1 MELFTYKGISEGKYV
16 EGDIEALNQD
26 EASHKL
32 KEQKVIITN
41 LARSKKKKGDEKKK
55 AKGKGGGLSSLF
67 SGKKKPK
74 TEDILIFSKQFATMV
89 KAGLPILEVLSMLR
103 DQLENPGMKEIIEDI
118 RKSLEGG
125 VTLSKC
131 FDKYPQYFDNVYVN
145 LIKAGEASG
154 KLDVFLLKIVDALEK
169 KEKIKKKIK
178 SALMYPGIMF
188 SVAITV
194 SAFMLIKVVPVF
206 AKMYDGMGI
215 ALPKPTAVIM
225 AMSDFLRGTGGMILL
240 FGIIG
245 FVFVFRYLTTKNATF
260 QYKWHKQVLKIPVF
274 GDMILKSLLARISL
288 ILGNLSAAGVNLL
301 ESLEIAKSVSNNVV
315 VTEALEN
322 VKKGVFSGD
331 TLTKLFLKEP
341 LFPPT
346 FSQLISVG
354 EQTGQLDE
362 MFGSVASYYE
372 EEFDTTVD
380 NMSSLIE
387 PIMIVFMG
395 IMIGGLMIAM
405 YSPIFNVGALIG

>member
-1 MELFTYKGISEGKYV
+1 MEIFTYKGISAGKYV
-16 EGDIEALNQD
+16 EGEVEALNQE

-32 KEQKVIITN
+32 KEDKIIITN
-41 LARSKKKKGDEKKK
+41 ITRTKKKKGEAK
-55 AKGKGGGLSSLF
+55 AKSKGKGSSLF
-67 SGKKKPK
+67 GKKKVK
-74 TEDILIFSKQFATMV
+74 VEEILIFSKQFATMV
-89 KAGLPILEVLSMLR
+89 KAGLPILEVLGMLR
-103 DQLENPGMKEIIEDI
+103 DQLESPAIKEVIEDI

-154 KLDVFLLKIVDALEK
+154 KLDVFLLKIVDSLEK

-178 SALMYPGIMF
+178 GALMYPGIMF
-188 SVAITV
+188 TVAITV
-194 SAFMLIKVVPVF
+194 SAFMLVKVVPVF

-215 ALPKPTAVIM
+215 ALPTPTAVIM
-225 AMSDFLRGTGGMILL
+225 SMSDFLRGTGGLIMLTS
-240 FGIIG
+240 III
-245 FVFVFRYLTTKNATF
+245 FVVLFRYFTTNNAMVK
-260 QYKWHKQVLKIPVF
+260 YRWHKQVLKMPVF

-288 ILGNLSAAGVNLL
+288 IMGNLSAAGVNLL

-372 EEFDTTVD
+372 AEFDNSVD

>member
-1 MELFTYKGISEGKYV
+1 MEIFTYKGISAGKYV
-16 EGDIEALNQD
+16 EGELEALNLD
-26 EASHKL
+26 EASHVL
-32 KEQKVIITN
+32 KEKKIIITY
-41 LARSKKKKGDEKKK
+41 LIKSKKKKDEKKAK
-55 AKGKGGGLSSLF
+55 AKGSSLF
-67 SGKKKPK
+67 GKKKIK
-74 TEDILIFSKQFATMV
+74 VEDVLIFSKQFATMV
-89 KAGLPILEVLSMLR
+89 KAGLPILQVLSMLR
-103 DQLENPGMKEIIEDI
+103 DQLENPSLKEVIEDI

-131 FDKYPQYFDNVYVN
+131 FEKYPKLFDNVYINMV
-145 LIKAGEASG
+145 KAGEASG
-154 KLDVFLLKIVDALEK
+154 KLDIFLLKIVDSLEK

-178 SALMYPGIMF
+178 GALMYPTIMF
-188 SVAITV
+188 TVAIVV
-194 SAFMLIKVVPVF
+194 SAFMLVKVVPVF
-206 AKMYDGMGI
+206 AKMYEGMGI
-215 ALPKPTAVIM
+215 ALPKPTAVILG
-225 AMSDFLRGTGGMILL
+225 MSDFLRGTGGLVMLIS
-240 FGIIG
+240 IITFVVG
-245 FVFVFRYLTTKNATF
+245 FRFLTTKNAAF
-260 QYKWHKQVLKIPVF
+260 KYRWHKQVLKLPIF

-288 ILGNLSAAGVNLL
+288 IMGNLSAAGVNLL
-301 ESLEIAKSVSNNVV
+301 ESLEIAKEVSNNVV
-315 VTEALEN
+315 VSEAIEN

-362 MFGSVASYYE
+362 MFGSVAKYYE
-372 EEFDTTVD
+372 EEFDNSVD

>member
-1 MELFTYKGISEGKYV
+1 MELYTYKGISAGKYI
-16 EGDIEALNQD
+16 EGEIEALNQD

-32 KEQKVIITN
+32 KEQKIIITN
-41 LARSKKKKGDEKKK
+41 LTRGKKKKDAKKDK
-55 AKGKGGGLSSLF
+55 PKGKGFSLF
-67 SGKKKPK
+67 KKKVK
-74 TEDILIFSKQFATMV
+74 AEDLVVFSKQFATMV
-89 KAGLPILEVLSMLR
+89 KAGLPILNVLEMLR
-103 DQLENPGMKEIIEDI
+103 DQVENPAMRDVVEDI

-125 VTLSKC
+125 VSLSKS
-131 FDKYPQYFDNVYVN
+131 FEKYPDLFDNVYVN
-145 LIKAGEASG
+145 LVKAGEASG

-169 KEKIKKKIK
+169 REKIKKKIK
-178 SALMYPGIMF
+178 SALMYPSIMF
-188 SVAITV
+188 TVAIVV

-215 ALPKPTAVIM
+215 ALPKPTAVILG
-225 AMSDFLRGTGGMILL
+225 MSDFLRGTGGLVMLIS
-240 FGIIG
+240 IIS
-245 FVFVFRYLTTKNATF
+245 FVVAFKYLTTKNPAIR
-260 QYKWHKQVLKIPVF
+260 YKWHRQVLRMPVF
-274 GDMILKSLLARISL
+274 GDLILKSLIARISL

-301 ESLEIAKSVSNNVV
+301 ESLDIAKSVSNNVV
-315 VTEALEN
+315 VTEAIDN
-322 VKKGVFSGD
+322 VKKGVFSGE

-362 MFGSVASYYE
+362 MFNSVAMYYE
-372 EEFDTTVD
+372 EEFDGAVD

-395 IMIGGLMIAM
+395 LMIGGLMIAM
-405 YSPIFNVGALIG
+405 YSPIFNVGALIN

>member
-1 MELFTYKGISEGKYV
+1 MEIFTYKGISAGKYV
-16 EGDIEALNQD
+16 EGELEALNLD
-26 EASHKL
+26 EASHVL
-32 KEQKVIITN
+32 KEKKIIITY
-41 LARSKKKKGDEKKK
+41 LIKSKKKKDEKKAK
-55 AKGKGGGLSSLF
+55 AKGSSLF
-67 SGKKKPK
+67 GKKKIK
-74 TEDILIFSKQFATMV
+74 VEDVLIFSKQFATMV
-89 KAGLPILEVLSMLR
+89 KAGLPILQVLSMLR
-103 DQLENPGMKEIIEDI
+103 DQLENPSLKEVIEEI
-118 RKSLEGG
+118 RRSLEGG

-131 FDKYPQYFDNVYVN
+131 FEKYPKLFDNVYIN
-145 LIKAGEASG
+145 MIKAGEASG
-154 KLDVFLLKIVDALEK
+154 KLDIFLLKIVDSLEK

-178 SALMYPGIMF
+178 GALMYPSIMF
-188 SVAITV
+188 TVAITV
-194 SAFMLIKVVPVF
+194 SAFMLVKVVPVF
-206 AKMYDGMGI
+206 AKMYEGMGI
-215 ALPKPTAVIM
+215 ALPKPTAVILG
-225 AMSDFLRGTGGMILL
+225 MSDFLRGTGGLVMLIS
-240 FGIIG
+240 IITFVVG
-245 FVFVFRYLTTKNATF
+245 FRFLTTKNAAF
-260 QYKWHKQVLKIPVF
+260 KYRWHKQVLKLPIF

-288 ILGNLSAAGVNLL
+288 IMGNLSAAGVNLL
-301 ESLEIAKSVSNNVV
+301 ESLEIAKEVSNNVV
-315 VTEALEN
+315 VSEAIEN

-362 MFGSVASYYE
+362 MFGSVAKYYE
-372 EEFDTTVD
+372 EEFDNSVD

>member
-1 MELFTYKGISEGKYV
+1 MEAYSYKGISEGKYV
-16 EGDIEALNQD
+16 EGEIEALNQE

-32 KEQKVIITN
+32 KEQKIIITN
-41 LARSKKKKGDEKKK
+41 LIRTKKKKADTKAK
-55 AKGKGGGLSSLF
+55 AKGKGF
-67 SGKKKPK
+67 SFGKKKVK
-74 TEDILIFSKQFATMV
+74 VEEILIFSKQFATMV
-89 KAGLPILEVLSMLR
+89 KAGLPILEVLAMLR
-103 DQLENPGMKEIIEDI
+103 DQLESPAIKEVIEDI
-118 RKSLEGG
+118 RRSLEGG

-131 FDKYPQYFDNVYVN
+131 FEKYPEYFDSVYIN

-154 KLDVFLLKIVDALEK
+154 KLDVFLLKIVDSLEK

-178 SALMYPGIMF
+178 GALMYPGIMF

-225 AMSDFLRGTGGMILL
+225 GMSDFLRGTGGLILL
-240 FGIIG
+240 ISLIS
-245 FVFVFRYLTTKNATF
+245 FVIAFRYLTTKNAAI
-260 QYKWHKQVLKIPVF
+260 QYRWHKQVLKIPVF

-301 ESLEIAKSVSNNVV
+301 ESLEIAKSISNNVV

-362 MFGSVASYYE
+362 MFGSVAAYYE

-395 IMIGGLMIAM
+395 LMIGGLMIAM

>member
-1 MELFTYKGISEGKYV
+1 MEAFTYKGISDGKYV
-16 EGDIEALNQD
+16 QGDIEAINLD
-26 EASHKL
+26 EASHLL
-32 KEQKVIITN
+32 KEQKIIITN
-41 LARSKKKKGDEKKK
+41 IVKSKKKKSDTKKK
-55 AKGKGGGLSSLF
+55 SSSFSFLSN
-67 SGKKKPK
+67 KKKVK
-74 TEDILIFSKQFATMV
+74 MEDILIFSKQFATMV
-89 KAGLPILEVLSMLR
+89 KAGLPILQVLAMLR
-103 DQLENPGMKEIIEDI
+103 DQMENPGIKDIIEDI

-125 VTLSKC
+125 VNLSKC
-131 FDKYPQYFDNVYVN
+131 FEKYPQHFDNVYVN

-154 KLDVFLLKIVDALEK
+154 KLDVFLLKIVESLEK
-169 KEKIKKKIK
+169 REKVKKKIK
-178 SALMYPGIMF
+178 SALMYPSIMF

-194 SAFMLIKVVPVF
+194 SAFMLVKVVPVF
-206 AKMYDGMGI
+206 AKMYDGMGLE
-215 ALPKPTAVIM
+215 LPAATATIM
-225 AMSDFLRGTGGMILL
+225 SMSDFLRGTGGKIIL
-240 FGIIG
+240 FGGVGG
-245 FVFVFRYLTTKNATF
+245 FFGFRYITKMNAAIRF
-260 QYKWHKQVLKIPVF
+260 KWHRQVLKLPLF

-301 ESLEIAKSVSNNVV
+301 ESLEIAKSVSNNDV
-315 VTEALEN
+315 VTDALEN
-322 VKKGVFSGD
+322 IKKGVFSGD

-362 MFGSVASYYE
+362 MFNSVAAYYE

-395 IMIGGLMIAM
+395 VMIGGLMIAM
-405 YSPIFNVGALIG
+405 YSPIFNVGALIN

>member
-1 MELFTYKGISEGKYV
+1 METFTYKGISAGKYI
-16 EGDIEALNQD
+16 EGEIEALNQE

-32 KEQKVIITN
+32 KEQKIIITN
-41 LARSKKKKGDEKKK
+41 LIRSKKKKGEEK
-55 AKGKGGGLSSLF
+55 AKGKGGGFSLF
-67 SGKKKPK
+67 GKKKVK
-74 TEDILIFSKQFATMV
+74 IEEILIFSKQFATMV
-89 KAGLPILEVLSMLR
+89 KAGLPILQVLVMLR
-103 DQLENPGMKEIIEDI
+103 DQLESPAIKEVIEDI

-131 FDKYPQYFDNVYVN
+131 FEKYPQYFDNVYVN

-154 KLDVFLLKIVDALEK
+154 KLDVFLIKIVDSLEK

-178 SALMYPGIMF
+178 GALMYPSIMF
-188 SVAITV
+188 TVAMVV
-194 SAFMLIKVVPVF
+194 SAFMLVKVVPVF

-225 AMSDFLRGTGGMILL
+225 AMSDFLRGTGGMIMLISIISFI
-240 FGIIG
+240 FG
-245 FVFVFRYLTTKNATF
+245 FRFLVAKNAAFRYR
-260 QYKWHKQVLKIPVF
+260 WHKQVLKLPLF
-274 GDMILKSLLARISL
+274 GDMILKSMLARVSL
-288 ILGNLSAAGVNLL
+288 IMGNLSAAGVNLL
-301 ESLEIAKSVSNNVV
+301 ESLEIAKSVSSNVV

-362 MFGSVASYYE
+362 MFNSVAAYYE
-372 EEFDTTVD
+372 EEFDNTVD
-380 NMSSLIE
+380 NMSTMIE

>member
-1 MELFTYKGISEGKYV
+1 MEAFTYKGISEGKYV
-16 EGDIEALNQD
+16 EGDIEAINLD
-26 EASHKL
+26 EASHLL
-32 KEQKVIITN
+32 KEKKIIITN
-41 LARSKKKKGDEKKK
+41 IIRSKKKKSGEKKKSKGFSFLGGKKK
-55 AKGKGGGLSSLF
+55 AKV
-67 SGKKKPK
+67 
-74 TEDILIFSKQFATMV
+74 EDVLIFSKQFATMV
-89 KAGLPILEVLSMLR
+89 KAGLPILQVLAMLR
-103 DQLENPGMKEIIEDI
+103 DQMENPGIKDIIEDI

-125 VTLSKC
+125 LNLSRC
-131 FDKYPQYFDNVYVN
+131 FEKYPEQFDNVYVN

-154 KLDVFLLKIVDALEK
+154 KLDVFLLKIVEALEK

-178 SALMYPGIMF
+178 SALMYPAIMF
-188 SVAITV
+188 TVAITV
-194 SAFMLIKVVPVF
+194 SAFMLVKVVPVF
-206 AKMYDGMGI
+206 AKMYDGMGLE
-215 ALPKPTAVIM
+215 LPAATATIM
-225 AMSDFLRGTGGMILL
+225 AMSDFLRGTGGKTIL
-240 FGIIG
+240 FGGIIG
-245 FVFVFRYLTTKNATF
+245 YFSFRFITKRSAAIRF
-260 QYKWHKQVLKIPVF
+260 KWHRQVLRLPLF

-301 ESLEIAKSVSNNVV
+301 ESLEIAKSVSNNDV
-315 VTEALEN
+315 VTDALEN

-331 TLTKLFLKEP
+331 TLTKLFLREP

-362 MFGSVASYYE
+362 MFNSVAAYYE

-395 IMIGGLMIAM
+395 VMIGGLMIAM
-405 YSPIFNVGALIG
+405 YSPIFNVGALIN

>member
-1 MELFTYKGISEGKYV
+1 MEFYSYKGIAEGKYV

-32 KEQKVIITN
+32 KEQKIIITN
-41 LARSKKKKGDEKKK
+41 LIRTKKKKGEKKAKSKGSSIFGKKK
-55 AKGKGGGLSSLF
+55 AKV
-67 SGKKKPK
+67 
-74 TEDILIFSKQFATMV
+74 EDILIFSKQFATMV
-89 KAGLPILEVLSMLR
+89 KAGLPILQVLEMLR
-103 DQLENPGMKEIIEDI
+103 DQLENPTIKDIIEDI

-131 FDKYPQYFDNVYVN
+131 FERYPQYFDNVYIN

-154 KLDVFLLKIVDALEK
+154 KLDVFLLKIVDSLEK

-178 SALMYPGIMF
+178 GALMYPMIMF

-194 SAFMLIKVVPVF
+194 SAFMLVKVVPVF
-206 AKMYDGMGI
+206 AKMYEGMGI

-225 AMSDFLRGTGGMILL
+225 SMSDFLRGTGGMVMLIS
-240 FGIIG
+240 IIAFVVG
-245 FVFVFRYLTTKNATF
+245 FKFLTSKSAAF
-260 QYKWHKQVLKIPVF
+260 KYRWHKQVLKMPIF
-274 GDMILKSLLARISL
+274 GEMILKSLIARISL
-288 ILGNLSAAGVNLL
+288 IMGNLSAAGVNLL
-301 ESLEIAKSVSNNVV
+301 ESLDIAKDVSNNVV
-315 VTEALEN
+315 VSEALEN

-362 MFGSVASYYE
+362 MFNSVAKYYE
-372 EEFDTTVD
+372 EEFDNSVD

>member
-1 MELFTYKGISEGKYV
+1 MEAFTYKGISDGKYV
-16 EGDIEALNQD
+16 QGDIEAINLD
-26 EASHKL
+26 EASHLL
-32 KEQKVIITN
+32 KEQKIIITN
-41 LARSKKKKGDEKKK
+41 IVKSKKKKSDTKKK
-55 AKGKGGGLSSLF
+55 SSSFSFLSN
-67 SGKKKPK
+67 KKKVK
-74 TEDILIFSKQFATMV
+74 MEDILIFSKQFATMV
-89 KAGLPILEVLSMLR
+89 KAGLPILQVLAMLR
-103 DQLENPGMKEIIEDI
+103 DQMENPGIKDIIEDI

-125 VTLSKC
+125 VNLSKC
-131 FDKYPQYFDNVYVN
+131 FEKYPQHFDNVYVN

-154 KLDVFLLKIVDALEK
+154 KLDVFLLKIVESLEK
-169 KEKIKKKIK
+169 REKVKKKIK
-178 SALMYPGIMF
+178 SALMYPAIMF

-194 SAFMLIKVVPVF
+194 SAFMLVKVVPVF
-206 AKMYDGMGI
+206 AKMYDGMGLE
-215 ALPKPTAVIM
+215 LPAATATIM
-225 AMSDFLRGTGGMILL
+225 SMSDFLRGTGGKIIL
-240 FGIIG
+240 FGGVGG
-245 FVFVFRYLTTKNATF
+245 FFGFRYITKKNAAIRF
-260 QYKWHKQVLKIPVF
+260 KWHRQVLKLPLF

-301 ESLEIAKSVSNNVV
+301 ESLEIAKSVSNNDV
-315 VTEALEN
+315 VTDALEN

-362 MFGSVASYYE
+362 MFNSVSSYYE

-395 IMIGGLMIAM
+395 VMIGGLMIAM

>member
-1 MELFTYKGISEGKYV
+1 MEAFTYKGISEGKYV
-16 EGDIEALNQD
+16 DGEIEALNLD

-32 KEQKVIITN
+32 KEQKIIITN
-41 LARSKKKKGDEKKK
+41 IVRSSKKKKTEVKDKKKGKGFSLFGKKK
-55 AKGKGGGLSSLF
+55 AKV
-67 SGKKKPK
+67 
-74 TEDILIFSKQFATMV
+74 EDVLIFSKQFATMV
-89 KAGLPILEVLSMLR
+89 KAGLPILQVLGMLR
-103 DQLENPGMKEIIEDI
+103 DQIESPAMKDIIEEI

-131 FDKYPQYFDNVYVN
+131 LEKYPELFDNVYIN

-154 KLDVFLLKIVDALEK
+154 KLDVFLLKIVESLEK
-169 KEKIKKKIK
+169 KENIKKKIK
-178 SALMYPGIMF
+178 SALMYPSIMF
-188 SVAITV
+188 TVAVTV
-194 SAFMLIKVVPVF
+194 SAFMLVKVVPVF

-215 ALPKPTAVIM
+215 ELPTATATIM
-225 AMSDFLRGTGGMILL
+225 AMSDFLRGTGGKVLL
-240 FGIIG
+240 FGLIG
-245 FVFVFRYLTTKNATF
+245 FVLGFRYITSKNEKMKYA
-260 QYKWHKQVLKIPVF
+260 WHKQVLKLPIF
-274 GDMILKSLLARISL
+274 GDMILKSMLARISL
-288 ILGNLSAAGVNLL
+288 IMGNLSAAGVNLL
-301 ESLEIAKSVSNNVV
+301 ESLEISKSVSTNVV
-315 VTEALEN
+315 VLESLEN

-331 TLTKLFLKEP
+331 TLTKLFLKDP

-362 MFGSVASYYE
+362 MFGSVAKYYE
-372 EEFDTTVD
+372 AEFDTTVD
-380 NMSSLIE
+380 NLSSLIE

>member
-1 MELFTYKGISEGKYV
+1 MDSFSYKGIAEGKYV
-16 EGDIEALNQD
+16 EGDIEALNQE

-41 LARSKKKKGDEKKK
+41 LVKSKKKSKDGTK
-55 AKGKGGGLSSLF
+55 AKDKKGGGF
-67 SGKKKPK
+67 SFGKKAVKP
-74 TEDILIFSKQFATMV
+74 EDVMIFSKQFATMV
-89 KAGLPILEVLSMLR
+89 KAGLPILEVLAMLR
-103 DQLENPGMKEIIEDI
+103 DQLENPGIKEIIEDI

-131 FDKYPQYFDNVYVN
+131 FEKYPENFDTIYVN
-145 LIKAGEASG
+145 MIKAGEASG
-154 KLDVFLLKIVDALEK
+154 KLDVFLLKIVESLEK

-178 SALMYPGIMF
+178 GALMYPSIMF
-188 SVAITV
+188 TTAILV
-194 SAFMLIKVVPVF
+194 SAIMLIKVVPVF
-206 AKMYDGMGI
+206 AKMYEGMGV
-215 ALPKPTAVIM
+215 ALPKPTEIIM
-225 AMSDFLRGTGGMILL
+225 SMSDFLRGTGGLVL
-240 FGIIG
+240 FLSIIS
-245 FVFVFRYLTTKNATF
+245 FTVAFKILTTKNEAIRF
-260 QYKWHKQVLKIPVF
+260 KWHKQVLKMPIF
-274 GDMILKSLLARISL
+274 GDLILKSLLARISL
-288 ILGNLSAAGVNLL
+288 IMGNLSAAGVNLL
-301 ESLEIAKSVSNNVV
+301 ESLEIAKSVSTNVV
-315 VTEALEN
+315 VSEALEN

-362 MFGSVASYYE
+362 MFNSVAAYYE
-372 EEFDTTVD
+372 EEFDTAVE
-380 NMSSLIE
+380 NMSALIE

-405 YSPIFNVGALIG
+405 YSPIFNVGSIIG